1 MESVRATKNTNCRVK
16 RQLISTRTLEHGSP
30 AETKPYSTI
39 LTQRVKM
46 DYILGIWFIAELGNE
61 IKYLVIW
68 SSVSELWDQIKSFN
82 DDGAVFRVFDGF

>member
-1 MESVRATKNTNCRVK
+1 
-16 RQLISTRTLEHGSP
+16 
-30 AETKPYSTI
+30 
-39 LTQRVKM
+39 M